1 MAPQQPV
8 DFFDEEEWDNNE
20 DMIVP
25 SAAHIFSKENDD
37 KDCELGE
44 MDSTTIMT
52 PPSKPKPKS
61 ILRRRQLADNNNSTQ
76 QQGEQTS
83 SVPSHWPTAS
93 AATKHFRRRRV
104 HFADGLQRRLSSSP
118 PSVVT
123 AIYFRERTPLCD
135 ISLLY
140 YSALD
145 IKNFKR
151 EFRALLRAQRL
162 TRERMGQNS
171 EERITMTSPSSM
183 SSSAA
188 SADGGDVKEDTSSS
202 CSDGPTRCNNT
213 TSCESSRQG
222 GSGGFFSS
230 VFDVVFGT
238 SNSSSSSYY
247 QKDKPTFHHHHL
259 VDTLY
264 IF

>member
-8 DFFDEEEWDNNE
+8 DFFDEEEWDNE

-25 SAAHIFSKENDD
+25 SAAHIFSNKESVD
-37 KDCELGE
+37 KDCELGGLK
-44 MDSTTIMT
+44 DSTTIMT
-52 PPSKPKPKS
+52 PSKPKPKS
-61 ILRRRQLADNNNSTQ
+61 ILRRRRLADDSSTQ
-76 QQGEQTS
+76 QQGEQSSSS

-93 AATKHFRRRRV
+93 AATLSTKHFRRRRV

-123 AIYFRERTPLCD
+123 AIYFRERTPLSD
-135 ISLLY
+135 ISSLY

-171 EERITMTSPSSM
+171 EERITMTSPP
-183 SSSAA
+183 AA
-188 SADGGDVKEDTSSS
+188 GGDVKKDTSSS
-202 CSDGPTRCNNT
+202 CSDGPSRCNNT
-213 TSCESSRQG
+213 TTFESSRQG

-238 SNSSSSSYY
+238 SNSSSSYY
-247 QKDKPTFHHHHL
+247 QKDKPTFHHYHL

>member
-8 DFFDEEEWDNNE
+8 DFDEEEWENE

-25 SAAHIFSKENDD
+25 SAAHIFSKESDD
-37 KDCELGE
+37 KDCELGQ

-52 PPSKPKPKS
+52 PPSLKPKS
-61 ILRRRQLADNNNSTQ
+61 ILRRRRLADNTSTP
-76 QQGEQTS
+76 QGEQS
-83 SVPSHWPTAS
+83 SSASVPSHRPTAS
-93 AATKHFRRRRV
+93 ASATTLSTKHFRRRRV

-123 AIYFRERTPLCD
+123 AIYFRERTPLSD
-135 ISLLY
+135 ISTLY

-171 EERITMTSPSSM
+171 EERIGVTSPSTG
-183 SSSAA
+183 AA
-188 SADGGDVKEDTSSS
+188 ATGGGDDVKEDAS
-202 CSDGPTRCNNT
+202 CSDGPPRCSNT
-213 TSCESSRQG
+213 TTCESRQA
-222 GSGGFFSS
+222 GGFFSS

-238 SNSSSSSYY
+238 SNSSSSYY
-247 QKDKPTFHHHHL
+247 QKGDKPTFHHHHL

>member
-8 DFFDEEEWDNNE
+8 DFFDEEEWDNE

-52 PPSKPKPKS
+52 PPSKPKS
-61 ILRRRQLADNNNSTQ
+61 ILRRRRLADDSSTQ
-76 QQGEQTS
+76 QQGEQS
-83 SVPSHWPTAS
+83 SSSPVPSHWPTAS

-123 AIYFRERTPLCD
+123 AIYFRERTPLSD

-140 YSALD
+140 YSTLD

-171 EERITMTSPSSM
+171 EERITMTSSST

-202 CSDGPTRCNNT
+202 CSDGPSRCNNT
-213 TSCESSRQG
+213 TTFESSRQG
-222 GSGGFFSS
+222 SSGGFFSS

-238 SNSSSSSYY
+238 SNSSSYY

>member
-8 DFFDEEEWDNNE
+8 DFDEEEWDNV
-20 DMIVP
+20 VP
-25 SAAHIFSKENDD
+25 SAAHIFSKEIDN
-37 KDCELGE
+37 KDCELGGL

-52 PPSKPKPKS
+52 PPPSTPKS
-61 ILRRRQLADNNNSTQ
+61 ILRRRRLADNNSTPQ

-83 SVPSHWPTAS
+83 STVPSHWPTAS
-93 AATKHFRRRRV
+93 AATLSTKHFRRRRV

-123 AIYFRERTPLCD
+123 AIYFRERTPLSD
-135 ISLLY
+135 VSSLY

-151 EFRALLRAQRL
+151 EFRALLRAQKL

-171 EERITMTSPSSM
+171 EERITMTSPS
-183 SSSAA
+183 AA
-188 SADGGDVKEDTSSS
+188 APHDDVKEDTSS
-202 CSDGPTRCNNT
+202 CNDDGPSKCNT
-213 TSCESSRQG
+213 TTCESSRQG

-238 SNSSSSSYY
+238 SNSSSSYY
-247 QKDKPTFHHHHL
+247 CQKDKPTFHHHHL

>member
-8 DFFDEEEWDNNE
+8 DFDEEEWDNNE

-37 KDCELGE
+37 KDCELGGIME
-44 MDSTTIMT
+44 STTNMT
-52 PPSKPKPKS
+52 PPSKPKS
-61 ILRRRQLADNNNSTQ
+61 ILRRRRLAADNNSTQ

-93 AATKHFRRRRV
+93 AATKLFRRRRV

-123 AIYFRERTPLCD
+123 AIYFRERTPLSD
-135 ISLLY
+135 ISSLY

-151 EFRALLRAQRL
+151 EFRALLRAQKL

-171 EERITMTSPSSM
+171 EERITMTSSST

-188 SADGGDVKEDTSSS
+188 SADGGDVKEDTSS

-213 TSCESSRQG
+213 TTCESSRQG

-238 SNSSSSSYY
+238 SNSSSYN
-247 QKDKPTFHHHHL
+247 QKDKPTFHHYHL